1 MKKNKLIKY
10 ICLTLAFVFCFLFT
24 STANVVNAFTYD
36 KTKLGQWQMLLC
48 PMNVDVFEEDLG
60 TLYNQ
65 EMIFSEPFDD
75 SQFIQYMF
83 EEDVYTDM
91 VRFPLSGIP
100 TQRDKSLYDMSKF
113 RMGMTATD
121 IGGSY
126 HSFYGQYKSSDGY
139 VYFDTNGVGG
149 LLDDSTINFS
159 CDFYL
164 MDTSDD
170 TDDGTTDND
179 QTQDDNTSSDDTTS
193 SSGSNIN
200 FGIFDTPNYSSVVAD
215 LKSSG
220 NFNTGK
226 YPFKETDYKIE
237 VIGISESKDYELF
250 VYVYVPSADKKG
262 IKATSIN
269 ISTKH
274 KDLDFDNHFL
284 TLISS
289 NGVFHKY
296 KVNDFKVK
304 FDTTRYYE
312 ISSIF
317 RKYNSALGDT
327 TSSST
332 NTTSEVGFAVGKSYK
347 HTDNFSGGY
356 DVYIEDIDLIAI
368 TDRYVGFMRYPDGGF
383 FTLTDAV
390 DVHFI
395 AFSTDFK
402 MDQLLDADLIYTA
415 TPVTITSTVVDKPS
429 FGTPL
434 VGEEVTVDFRENMTY
449 DGTGWLS
456 PSYAWKSI
464 EKASD
469 FLLSE
474 SKGQQYNLGIFDAT
488 TTIELKA
495 GAKADIE
502 SKDWV
507 IRFAITDYRYQENG
521 AGTHSTTEYTA
532 ISDVSILR
540 LAFKTDGVY
549 YNMGVVDN
557 KTSATPNEPSNDT
570 SKTKTVL
577 ELEEDIMNIIKIIL
591 LLIAIAILLPFL
603 TPVVNILWTVAKF
616 IINVVLWV
624 VTLPFKLI
632 ATLFKK

>member
-1 MKKNKLIKY
+1 MKKNKFIKY
-10 ICLTLAFVFCFLFT
+10 ICLTLAFVLCFLFT
-24 STANVVNAFTYD
+24 STANVVNAFSYD
-36 KTKLGQWQMLLC
+36 ETKLGQWQVLLC
-48 PMNVDVFEEDLG
+48 PMNVDVSEEGLG
-60 TLYNQ
+60 TLYDQ
-65 EMIFSEPFDD
+65 SMVFTEPYDD
-75 SQFIQYMF
+75 SQFVQYMF
-83 EEDVYTDM
+83 EEDVYTDL

-113 RMGMTATD
+113 SMGMTATD
-121 IGGSY
+121 LGGSS
-126 HSFYGQYKSSDGY
+126 HSYYGQYKSSDGY
-139 VYFDTNGVGG
+139 VYFDTNGVGS

-159 CDFYL
+159 CEFYL
-164 MDTSDD
+164 QETSND

-193 SSGSNIN
+193 SSGDNIN

-220 NFNTGK
+220 NFNAGK
-226 YPFKETDYKIE
+226 YPFEETDYKIE

-274 KDLDFDNHFL
+274 KALDFDNYFL

-317 RKYNSALGDT
+317 RKYDSALGDT

-332 NTTSEVGFAVGKSYK
+332 NTTSEVGFEVGKSYR

-356 DVYIEDIDLIAI
+356 DVYIEDIDLITI

-395 AFSTDFK
+395 AFSTSFK

-415 TPVTITSTVVDKPS
+415 TPVHIRSTVVDETS
-429 FGTPL
+429 FGTPE
-434 VGEEVTVDFRENMTY
+434 VGKKVTVDFRENMTY
-449 DGTGWLS
+449 DGTGWFS

-464 EKASD
+464 EKAD
-469 FLLSE
+469 AFLLSE
-474 SKGQQYNLGIFDAT
+474 SKGQHYNLGIFDAT

-507 IRFAITDYRYQENG
+507 IRFAITDYRYHDNG
-521 AGTHSTTEYTA
+521 DDYSATDYTA
-532 ISDVSILR
+532 VSDVSIMR

-591 LLIAIAILLPFL
+591 GLILLCVLCVFCQPL
-603 TPVVNILWTVAKF
+603 ATILFAIAKF